1 MREYTVREG
10 SMYSGTHTIFENV
23 AEFRSNTLNPDIRL
37 HRWTVDD
44 FRDYQVGDYVM
55 AEDGYITQILDVKE
69 MKSKKE
75 RKGRTVFIRFP
86 MGTFA
91 VYEKADGSIHYPR
104 FYAQFTQGDK
114 GSASG
119 RSRCNFTGS
128 KDETKRRFANLMYDG
143 IDSRTAYRLAFG
155 YKRIITNSQID
166 RKITDMMKDEVVI
179 QELKRLSKPVRDKF
193 NELFSADR
201 IVSQLEMLLDNC
213 RKGSAAHRENLK
225 LILRL
230 RGLEV

>member
-1 MREYTVREG
+1 MREYNIRETN
-10 SMYSGTHTIFENV
+10 MYAGTHIIYENET
-23 AEFRSNTLNPDIRL
+23 EFRQHISNPDIKL
-37 HRWTVDD
+37 HRWAVDD
-44 FRDYQVGDYVM
+44 FRDYQIGDYIQ
-55 AEDGYITQILDVKE
+55 AEDGYITQILDIKE

-75 RKGRTVFIRFP
+75 RKGKTIFIRFP

-128 KDETKRRFANLMYDG
+128 KDEVKRRFANLIYDG

-166 RKITDMMKDEVVI
+166 RKITDMMKNEVVI
-179 QELKRLSKPVRDKF
+179 QELKRLSKPVRDKY

-201 IVSQLEMLLDNC
+201 IIKQLEMLLDNS
-213 RKGSAAHRENLK
+213 RKGSTAHRENLK